1 MRNPDVRAYLD
12 SVVDRMVGEYGVGYI
27 KMDYNVDGLEGTE
40 LLADSFGQGLLES
53 NRALLSWHD
62 GILNRH
68 HDLVIENCGS
78 GGGRMEYAML
88 SHLQLQSS
96 SDQEDYRKYPA
107 IVVGATAG
115 VVPEQLA
122 TWSYPKAADGPD
134 AASFNMVNAMLCRIH
149 QSGELAKLSD
159 DSMAQVKTGIH
170 IYKENIRPHIPNSSP
185 FYPLGFTDITDDRS
199 PIALG
204 MRSSERTFVAVWRLR
219 GEERV
224 HVPDLPADLRILY
237 PTDLGIRPEREAGG
251 WTLIFPRTY
260 MACILAS

>member
-1 MRNPDVRAYLD
+1 
-12 SVVDRMVGEYGVGYI
+12 
-27 KMDYNVDGLEGTE
+27 
-40 LLADSFGQGLLES
+40 
-53 NRALLSWHD
+53 
-62 GILNRH
+62 
-68 HDLVIENCGS
+68 
-78 GGGRMEYAML
+78 MEYAML

-149 QSGELAKLSD
+149 QSGELAMLSD

-204 MRSSERTFVAVWRLR
+204 MRSSERTFVAVWRLT
-219 GEERV
+219 GEEKI
-224 HVPDLPADLRILY
+224 HVPNLPGDLHILY
-237 PTDLGIRPEREAGG
+237 PTDLGISAEREENG
-251 WTLIFPRTY
+251 WTLVFPRAY
-260 MACILAS
+260 MACILS